1 MSLNS
6 IMNIATSGMNAA
18 QTQLRVVSDNVS
30 NVNTPGYVRK
40 IADQQ
45 SWASQGVG
53 AGVEIA
59 RIRLATDRFLQ
70 AASLNASADAGRQT
84 VRYELY
90 DRIQSMFGD
99 PGANSGFFS
108 QIDSV
113 FAAFA
118 ASAENSTSGPARQDA
133 IWKTQGLFDEAA
145 RINSQIQSVRED
157 ADARIK
163 SAVET
168 ANSLLEQIEKLNV
181 EIAKAT
187 VVNADSSGAETA
199 QAALIDQLSGL
210 MDVRITGRAVGG
222 VEIRTGAGILLAGQ
236 GAAKL
241 DYVRAG
247 AVAAETVF
255 NEITVI
261 EPPAGKA
268 RSLAEGLGSGEI
280 KGLLELRDGEAPA
293 TAERLAELM
302 SRLADELNRAH
313 NASSAAPPP
322 NSLTGR
328 NVGQSLETAL
338 AGFTGRT
345 SIVITDD
352 QGLAVH
358 RVDLDF
364 PTPNPATFLG
374 DLNTQL
380 NGFGRASF
388 VDGRLSIQASG
399 ANAGVAIVDTR
410 PTLFVITDGLGVELH
425 RFDLDTAVTDPATLL
440 VDLNNQLGVFGTAK
454 FVDGRLI
461 IQGAGTNAV
470 EVVETPAASKAGR
483 GFSHYFGLNDL
494 ITTQRPAFYDAG
506 LTPTSQHGFTPGES
520 ITFRFSDATG
530 VKIRDIAVMVPAG
543 PGDMTS
549 LLAALNDPG
558 AGAGRM
564 GTFSLSAS
572 GEMVFTPRP
581 GTEATLSVLQDRT
594 TQVPSGISMSELFG
608 LGGTR
613 ASRADAFSIRA
624 DIARDPARMALGK
637 VDLTVATGTAVVGR
651 NDARGARLL
660 AAAGENATTFSAAG
674 GSAGGSMSLSRYAS
688 ELSGEIGSRAA
699 VAKNSAVSATAL
711 AKEATARRTSVEGVN
726 LDEEL
731 VLMTTYQ
738 QAFNASARMVQAA
751 KDMYDILLGM
761 VR

>member
-118 ASAENSTSGPARQDA
+118 ASAQDATSGPARQEA

-145 RINSQIQSVRED
+145 RINAQIQSVRED

-187 VVNADSSGAETA
+187 VVNADSSGAQTA
-199 QAALIDQLSGL
+199 QAALIDQLSTL

-247 AVAAETVF
+247 AVSAETVF
-255 NEITVI
+255 NEVMVI

-268 RSLAEGLGSGEI
+268 RSLAEGLSSGEI

-338 AGFTGRT
+338 QGFSGRT
-345 SIVITDD
+345 SIVITDG
-352 QGLAVH
+352 QGVVVQK
-358 RVDLDF
+358 VDLDLA
-364 PTPNPATFLG
+364 TLNPATFLA
-374 DLNTQL
+374 DLNAQL
-380 NGFGRASF
+380 GANGSASF
-388 VDGRLSIQASG
+388 VDGRLKIEG
-399 ANAGVAIVDTR
+399 AAGTGVVVVD
-410 PTLFVITDGLGVELH
+410 
-425 RFDLDTAVTDPATLL
+425 DPAAPS
-440 VDLNNQLGVFGTAK
+440 NKG
-454 FVDGRLI
+454 
-461 IQGAGTNAV
+461 
-470 EVVETPAASKAGR
+470 GR
-483 GFSHYFGLNDL
+483 GFSHFFGLNDL
-494 ITTQRPAFYDAG
+494 IASEQ
-506 LTPTSQHGFTPGES
+506 PTIYETGMTGASQHGFTPGDA
-520 ITFRFSDATG
+520 ITFRFSDAAG
-530 VKIRDIAVMVPAG
+530 AKLRDIEVAVPAG
-543 PGDMTS
+543 GDMTS
-549 LLAALNDPG
+549 LLAALNDPMT
-558 AGAGRM
+558 GAGRM
-564 GTFSLSAS
+564 GTFSLSAA
-572 GEMVFTPRP
+572 GEMTFTPRP
-581 GTEATLSVLQDRT
+581 GSGATLSVLQDRT
-594 TQVPSGISMSELFG
+594 TQVPSGVSMSELFG
-608 LGGTR
+608 LGGAR

-624 DIARDPARMALGK
+624 DIARDPALMAFAQADSAAG
-637 VDLTVATGTAVVGR
+637 VGAAVVSK

-660 AAAGENATTFSAAG
+660 ASAGENAASFSAAG
-674 GSAGGSMSLSRYAS
+674 GAAGGSMSLSRYAS
-688 ELSGEIGSRAA
+688 EMSGEIGSRAA
-699 VAKNSAVSATAL
+699 MAKNNAASATAL
-711 AKEATARRTSVEGVN
+711 AKEATARRVSVEGVN

>member
-99 PGANSGFFS
+99 PGSNSGFFS

-118 ASAENSTSGPARQDA
+118 ASAENATSGPARQDA
-133 IWKTQGLFDEAA
+133 IWKTQALFDEAA

-187 VVNADSSGAETA
+187 VVNADSSGAQTA

-247 AVAAETVF
+247 AVSAETVF
-255 NEITVI
+255 NEVMVI

-293 TAERLAELM
+293 TAERLA
-302 SRLADELNRAH
+302 N
-313 NASSAAPPP
+313 
-322 NSLTGR
+322 
-328 NVGQSLETAL
+328 
-338 AGFTGRT
+338 
-345 SIVITDD
+345 
-352 QGLAVH
+352 
-358 RVDLDF
+358 
-364 PTPNPATFLG
+364 
-374 DLNTQL
+374 
-380 NGFGRASF
+380 
-388 VDGRLSIQASG
+388 
-399 ANAGVAIVDTR
+399 
-410 PTLFVITDGLGVELH
+410 
-425 RFDLDTAVTDPATLL
+425 
-440 VDLNNQLGVFGTAK
+440 
-454 FVDGRLI
+454 
-461 IQGAGTNAV
+461 
-470 EVVETPAASKAGR
+470 
-483 GFSHYFGLNDL
+483 
-494 ITTQRPAFYDAG
+494 
-506 LTPTSQHGFTPGES
+506 
-520 ITFRFSDATG
+520 
-530 VKIRDIAVMVPAG
+530 
-543 PGDMTS
+543 
-549 LLAALNDPG
+549 
-558 AGAGRM
+558 
-564 GTFSLSAS
+564 
-572 GEMVFTPRP
+572 
-581 GTEATLSVLQDRT
+581 
-594 TQVPSGISMSELFG
+594 
-608 LGGTR
+608 
-613 ASRADAFSIRA
+613 
-624 DIARDPARMALGK
+624 
-637 VDLTVATGTAVVGR
+637 
-651 NDARGARLL
+651 
-660 AAAGENATTFSAAG
+660 
-674 GSAGGSMSLSRYAS
+674 
-688 ELSGEIGSRAA
+688 
-699 VAKNSAVSATAL
+699 
-711 AKEATARRTSVEGVN
+711 
-726 LDEEL
+726 
-731 VLMTTYQ
+731 
-738 QAFNASARMVQAA
+738 
-751 KDMYDILLGM
+751 
-761 VR
+761 

>member
-108 QIDSV
+108 QIDTV

-187 VVNADSSGAETA
+187 VLNADSSGAQTA

-210 MDVRITGRAVGG
+210 MDVRITARAVGG

-345 SIVITDD
+345 SIVITND
-352 QGLAVH
+352 QGVALH
-358 RVDLDF
+358 KVDLDLA
-364 PTPNPATFLG
+364 TANPATFLA
-374 DLNTQL
+374 DLNAQL
-380 NGFGRASF
+380 GTNGSASF
-388 VDGRLSIQASG
+388 VDGRLKIEG
-399 ANAGVAIVDTR
+399 ATGTGVVVVD
-410 PTLFVITDGLGVELH
+410 
-425 RFDLDTAVTDPATLL
+425 DPA
-440 VDLNNQLGVFGTAK
+440 AP
-454 FVDGRLI
+454 
-461 IQGAGTNAV
+461 TN
-470 EVVETPAASKAGR
+470 KGGR
-483 GFSHYFGLNDL
+483 GFSHFFGLNDL
-494 ITTQRPAFYDAG
+494 ISTDQPAMYETGMTGA
-506 LTPTSQHGFTPGES
+506 SQHGFPAGET
-520 ITFRFSDATG
+520 ITFRFSDAAG
-530 VKIRDIAVMVPAG
+530 AKLRDVQVAVPAG
-543 PGDMTS
+543 GDMTS
-549 LLAALNDPG
+549 LLAALNDPMT
-558 AGAGRM
+558 GAGRM
-564 GTFSLSAS
+564 GTFSLNAA
-572 GEMVFTPRP
+572 GEMAFTPRP
-581 GTEATLSVLQDRT
+581 GSGAQLSVLQDRT
-594 TQVPSGISMSELFG
+594 TQVPSGVSMSALFG
-608 LGGTR
+608 LGGAR
-613 ASRADAFSIRA
+613 ASRADAFSVRA
-624 DIARDPARMALGK
+624 DIVRDPALMAFAK
-637 VDLTVATGTAVVGR
+637 ADATGGLGTAVVGR

-674 GSAGGSMSLSRYAS
+674 GSAGGSMSLSRHAS

-699 VAKNSAVSATAL
+699 MAKNSAVSATAL